1 MGICIPSLSFTQ
13 LILQDVKR
21 TYKPCL
27 RKTVAS
33 NNTELT
39 ELGKVLAKMEEEK
52 KQIKQLLLVELDS
65 QAQYLRRW
73 KRRRNKLN
81 NYC

>member
-1 MGICIPSLSFTQ
+1 MGICIPSLSFTL

-52 KQIKQLLLVELDS
+52 KQIK
-65 QAQYLRRW
+65 
-73 KRRRNKLN
+73 
-81 NYC
+81 